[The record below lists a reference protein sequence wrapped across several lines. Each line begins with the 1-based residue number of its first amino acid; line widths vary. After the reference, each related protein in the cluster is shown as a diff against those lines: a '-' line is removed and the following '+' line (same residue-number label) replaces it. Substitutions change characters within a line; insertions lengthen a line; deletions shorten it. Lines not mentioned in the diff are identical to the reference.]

1 MSDLFKDKNFV
12 VLEPKTDSIDT
23 CLIKIESSRPF
34 TPRDAGAYEYVI
46 KQTMYSD
53 DELYRCIRNV
63 VTFGVFPSAGKDPD
77 SGRTSIRGKVEVS
90 VAKLLSHSTKAILR
104 RGVLELKI
112 DPENLGQELLF
123 CYLRYV
129 VSRAPKFELPF
140 KPELYFMG
148 DPSFD
153 VKD

>member
-1 MSDLFKDKNFV
+1 MSDLFDKKGYL

-34 TPRDAGAYEYVI
+34 SVRDAGAYEFAI
-46 KQTMYSD
+46 KQAMYSD

-63 VTFGVFPSAGKDPD
+63 VHFGVFPSASKDPD
-77 SGRTSIRGKVEVS
+77 SGRTSIRGQVEAS

-104 RGVLELKI
+104 RGVLELKV
-112 DPENLGQELLF
+112 DPENFGQELLF

-140 KPELYFMG
+140 KPELYFLG
-148 DPSFD
+148 DPSFS
-153 VKD
+153 